1 MNGKAVSADK
11 NIEIDSLKFEY
22 DKQKNLLKAFDGSA
36 LLKKENI
43 KIDFKEIKIDQK
55 NLIISTKKKTKITDI
70 KRNLSLESV
79 DVNFDKEEK
88 ILESDTKTTLKDSF
102 GNLILTEYFHFDME
116 KDILKIENSRIQDSN
131 NNVFKI
137 DLAFINTKSNKLF
150 GKDIEINLNNKSFN
164 KDNEPRLK
172 GKTVTYNENFTE
184 VTKGIFTTCKKEI
197 SALHGNY
204 LQKK

>member
-1 MNGKAVSADK
+1 MKNNFFIYFFLIILFNLNSFAEEFVFQTSEIRILDDGNYVEAMNGKAVSADK

-43 KIDFKEIKIDQK
+43 KIDFKEIKIDQN

-88 ILESDTKTTLKDSF
+88 ILESDT
-102 GNLILTEYFHFDME
+102 
-116 KDILKIENSRIQDSN
+116 N
-131 NNVFKI
+131 NPQRQ
-137 DLAFINTKSNKLF
+137 L
-150 GKDIEINLNNKSFN
+150 
-164 KDNEPRLK
+164 
-172 GKTVTYNENFTE
+172 
-184 VTKGIFTTCKKEI
+184 
-197 SALHGNY
+197 
-204 LQKK
+204 